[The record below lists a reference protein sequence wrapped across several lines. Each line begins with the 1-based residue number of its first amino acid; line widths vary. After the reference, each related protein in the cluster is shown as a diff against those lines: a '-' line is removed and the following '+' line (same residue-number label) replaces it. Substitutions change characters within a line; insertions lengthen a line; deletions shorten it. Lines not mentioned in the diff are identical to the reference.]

1 MKCFCN
7 NEMVIVNYN
16 KIDYYLCNKC
26 GYLMKVNLP
35 SSSEELNRYNKHIC
49 DNRYIEYMKSIYEQ
63 IKEYLYGNKILDY
76 GCGKIHALSNIL
88 NDNGYSSS
96 YYDLYYFNN
105 PIYDKYDSIVLIEVF
120 EHISNPKN
128 LLLNLKKYLNN
139 KGRIIIKTVVVP
151 KNPINFWYL
160 RDITHVSFISVKG
173 MKILGD
179 LCGFSVFY
187 DEKKSLFI
195 LECI

>member
-1 MKCFCN
+1 M
-7 NEMVIVNYN
+7 
-16 KIDYYLCNKC
+16 
-26 GYLMKVNLP
+26 
-35 SSSEELNRYNKHIC
+35 
-49 DNRYIEYMKSIYEQ
+49 
-63 IKEYLYGNKILDY
+63 
-76 GCGKIHALSNIL
+76 
-88 NDNGYSSS
+88 
-96 YYDLYYFNN
+96 
-105 PIYDKYDSIVLIEVF
+105 IEVF